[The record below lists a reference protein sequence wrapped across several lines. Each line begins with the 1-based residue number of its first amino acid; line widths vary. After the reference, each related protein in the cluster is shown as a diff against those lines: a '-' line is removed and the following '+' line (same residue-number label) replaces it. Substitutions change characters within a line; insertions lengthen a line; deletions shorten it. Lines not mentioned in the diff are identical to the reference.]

1 MGLSFGLERGEV
13 TPEDLSKART
23 MVPRALEQYV
33 VELAQRGPGDCS
45 SIPKVTPAKILKE
58 EAIELPLAL
67 PLPPGMAMAESSAN
81 SENDDSDVDINW
93 NLQLKF
99 FLEVLIQIFCLLRH
113 QASYCTCNMFSF
125 YAQCSKPPFCPKIQ
139 LLE

>member
-58 EAIELPLAL
+58 EAIEMPI
-67 PLPPGMAMAESSAN
+67 PTESAN
-81 SENDDSDVDINW
+81 SDNSDSEVDIN
-93 NLQLKF
+93 
-99 FLEVLIQIFCLLRH
+99 
-113 QASYCTCNMFSF
+113 
-125 YAQCSKPPFCPKIQ
+125 
-139 LLE
+139 

>member
-1 MGLSFGLERGEV
+1 MNVVQFYEFFLKRDYFQVLKRMGLSFGLERGEV

-58 EAIELPLAL
+58 EALELPLAL
-67 PLPPGMAMAESSAN
+67 PLPPGMRATESSVN
-81 SENDDSDVDINW
+81 SENSDSEVDIN
-93 NLQLKF
+93 
-99 FLEVLIQIFCLLRH
+99 
-113 QASYCTCNMFSF
+113 
-125 YAQCSKPPFCPKIQ
+125 
-139 LLE
+139 

>member
-58 EAIELPLAL
+58 EAIEM
-67 PLPPGMAMAESSAN
+67 PPQVEASDHG
-81 SENDDSDVDINW
+81 DSDSEVDIN
-93 NLQLKF
+93 
-99 FLEVLIQIFCLLRH
+99 
-113 QASYCTCNMFSF
+113 
-125 YAQCSKPPFCPKIQ
+125 
-139 LLE
+139 